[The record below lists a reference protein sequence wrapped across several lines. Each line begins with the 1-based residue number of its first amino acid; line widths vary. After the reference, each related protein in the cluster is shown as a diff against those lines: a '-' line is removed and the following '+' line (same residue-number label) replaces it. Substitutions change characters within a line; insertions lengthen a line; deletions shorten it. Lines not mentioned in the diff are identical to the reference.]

1 MTADRWTEAV
11 RTQLGLGRLL
21 PLGGPQD
28 GAWLAEPAAAQAL
41 RRAVQGLSG
50 VRLGALRLGLA
61 DPDTAAEPAVP
72 APPSALPAG
81 PLRLTAECAATAD
94 EPLPVAADRLRE
106 ALAGAAEWV
115 GLVVS
120 EVDLQV
126 TALLDEAD
134 RVADADGDRDTGS
147 LEEPPGPGDS
157 KPASSGDA
165 GRAAE
170 AALAVPGVAR
180 LTGALGGLGR
190 AVHIEERAGEGAL
203 PRRHVRVEVA
213 VAVGVRPIE
222 VTGAVRRAVAKALPD
237 GPTVAVLVTEITA

>member
-1 MTADRWTEAV
+1 MTGDRWTQAV

-28 GAWLAEPAAAQAL
+28 GAWLTEPAAAEAL
-41 RRAVQGLSG
+41 RRAVQGVHG

-61 DPDTAAEPAVP
+61 DPDTAPEPAVP
-72 APPSALPAG
+72 APPSALSPG
-81 PLRLTAECAATAD
+81 PLRLTADCAATAE

-115 GLVVS
+115 GLELA

-134 RVADADGDRDTGS
+134 QVADADPGS
-147 LEEPPGPGDS
+147 VGEPDPPAP
-157 KPASSGDA
+157 KPSAPTGDA

-170 AALAVPGVAR
+170 AALAVPGVSR

-190 AVHIEERAGEGAL
+190 AIHIEEQSGDAAL
-203 PRRHVRVEVA
+203 PRPHVRVELA
-213 VAVGVRPIE
+213 VSAGTRPIE
-222 VTGAVRRAVAKALPD
+222 VTGAVRVAVAKALPNN
-237 GPTVAVLVTEITA
+237 PTVAVLVTELTT